1 MYIRRFERDCTIHV
15 RHVSRLRRSEDLHIP
30 DPVLTDWAN
39 FCRASSAGSGRDTE
53 RTLALH
59 IRY

>member
-39 FCRASSAGSGRDTE
+39 FCRASGAGLGSAADR
-53 RTLALH
+53 A
-59 IRY
+59 